1 MIYQKNKILLIAALL
16 AAGANVVKDETL
28 GRIAIV
34 DNFEGKLSEA
44 GAKITFPQTG
54 SKVTK
59 LESVMGSDLLSNLM
73 VRDAYK
79 ERVSGT
85 LEGDFDVAPKP
96 GVKYQAYE
104 IEHSPISTDHGGY
117 LPALRPKF
125 YLYVNSDDA
134 TKFAAFESAL
144 ASAVEYAVNIN
155 P

>member
-1 MIYQKNKILLIAALL
+1 MIYQKNKILLIAALM
-16 AAGANVVKDETL
+16 AAGANVVKDSVL

-34 DNFEGKLSEA
+34 DNFEGKLPAA
-44 GAKITFPQTG
+44 GAKITFPKIG

-59 LESVMGSDLLSNLM
+59 LESTMGSDLLSNLM
-73 VRDAYK
+73 IRDAYK
-79 ERVSGT
+79 ERISGT
-85 LEGDFDVAPKP
+85 LEGDFDVMPKP
-96 GVKYQAYE
+96 DVEYQAYE

-125 YLYVNSDDA
+125 YLYVNADDA

-144 ASAVEYAVNIN
+144 ASAAEYAVNIN

>member
-16 AAGANVVKDETL
+16 DAGANVVEDETL

-34 DNFEGKLSEA
+34 DNFEGELSEA
-44 GAKITFPQTG
+44 GAKITFPQIG

-59 LESVMGSDLLSNLM
+59 LESAMGSDLLSNLV

-79 ERVSGT
+79 ERISGT
-85 LEGDFDVAPKP
+85 LEGDFDVTPKP
-96 GVKYQAYE
+96 DVEYQAYE

-125 YLYVNSDDA
+125 YLYVNSGDV
-134 TKFAAFESAL
+134 TKLAAFESAL
-144 ASAVEYAVNIN
+144 EKAVEYAVNIN
-155 P
+155 D

>member
-1 MIYQKNKILLIAALL
+1 MIYQKNKILLIATLL

-34 DNFEGKLSEA
+34 DDFGGKLPEA
-44 GAKITFPQTG
+44 GAKITFPQVG

-59 LESVMGSDLLSNLM
+59 LESATGEDLLANLM

-79 ERVSGT
+79 ERISGT
-85 LEGDFDVAPKP
+85 LEGDFDVNPVV
-96 GVKYQAYE
+96 GSNYRLYE
-104 IEHSPISTDHGGY
+104 IEHSPISSDHGGY

-144 ASAVEYAVNIN
+144 ASAVEYAVNIGD
-155 P
+155 